1 MLMKSFDMG
10 TAHVEIYD
18 TRAAMGAKAGRD
30 AAETLRRLLGTKDEL
45 NVMFAAAPSQNEV
58 LAQLLEEKNIDWGRV
73 NAFHM
78 DEYIGIAPDHPA
90 GFARFLERAIFGRL
104 PFKSVNYIDCTAA
117 DPELEAARYAALLEQ
132 HPLDVCILGVGEN
145 GHIAFNDPGV
155 ADFDDAVLAKVIDL
169 DERSRMQQVNDGC
182 FARIE
187 EVPKKAITV
196 TIPGLTGAKYLY
208 CSVPCATK
216 AQAIGRMFTGEIALD
231 CPATVLRRT
240 PNSFVYLDKD
250 SAAMLL

>member
-1 MLMKSFDMG
+1 MKSLQAG
-10 TAHVEIYD
+10 KLAVKIYD
-18 TRAAMGAKAGRD
+18 SRAEMGA
-30 AAETLRRLLGTKDEL
+30 AAAADVAACMRKLLETKETI
-45 NVMFAAAPSQNEV
+45 NMIFAAAPSQNEV

-240 PNSFVYLDKD
+240 PNSFGSLDKD

>member
-1 MLMKSFDMG
+1 MKSLQAG
-10 TAHVEIYD
+10 KLAVKIYD
-18 TRAAMGAKAGRD
+18 SRAEMGA
-30 AAETLRRLLGTKDEL
+30 AAAADVAACMRKLLETKETI
-45 NVMFAAAPSQNEV
+45 NMIFAAAPSQNEV
-58 LAQLLEEKNIDWGRV
+58 LAQLLEEKDIDWGRV

>member
-1 MLMKSFDMG
+1 MLIKSFDMG

-18 TRAAMGAKAGRD
+18 TRTAMGAKAGHD
-30 AAETLRRLLGTKDEL
+30 VAETLRRLLGVRDEL

-58 LAQLLEEKNIDWGRV
+58 LAQLLEENDIDWGRIH
-73 NAFHM
+73 AFHM

-90 GFARFLERAIFGRL
+90 GFACFLDRTIFGKL

-117 DPELEAARYAALLEQ
+117 DSELEAARYAALLAQ

-145 GHIAFNDPGV
+145 GHIAFNDPDV
-155 ADFDDAVLAKVIDL
+155 ADFDDPMLVKVINL
-169 DERSRMQQVNDGC
+169 DERSRVQQVNDGC
-182 FARIE
+182 FARLE

-231 CPATVLRRT
+231 CPATVLRHT
-240 PNSFVYLDKD
+240 PNSFVYLDKE

>member
-1 MLMKSFDMG
+1 MGGGPFDCF
-10 TAHVEIYD
+10 I
-18 TRAAMGAKAGRD
+18 
-30 AAETLRRLLGTKDEL
+30 LL
-45 NVMFAAAPSQNEV
+45 
-58 LAQLLEEKNIDWGRV
+58 
-73 NAFHM
+73 
-78 DEYIGIAPDHPA
+78 
-90 GFARFLERAIFGRL
+90 
-104 PFKSVNYIDCTAA
+104 CTAQRLSCRVVSPRPSLRVTA
-117 DPELEAARYAALLEQ
+117 RDRPHWRRSRELEAARYAALLAQ